1 MKTKLFFGLLLALA
15 FTACDVEHEKE
26 ITQPNVQPLIADDWS
41 ELEAADTR
49 IEIFDHLG
57 PKGSIVSGLQQLTV
71 YNPDENRKEYFSGE
85 EARDF
90 YTNYGIEAAAK
101 TEAEASSSELADPIS
116 PKSDQRY
123 EDQPRKLISTCDGE
137 ECEKSIRQEIRQLQ
151 KIARKNC
158 LSMVASFNCC
168 QRGESQEI
176 MVYLTPGV
184 YCEREMLTQKRSTRV
199 SQAH

>member
-1 MKTKLFFGLLLALA
+1 MKTKLFFGLLLTLA
-15 FTACDVEHEKE
+15 FTACDVEREKE
-26 ITQPNVQPLIADDWS
+26 ITQPHVQPLVADDWS

-49 IEIFDHLG
+49 IEVFDHLG
-57 PKGSIVSGLQQLTV
+57 PKGSIVSGLQQLSV
-71 YNPDENRKEYFSGE
+71 YNPDDNRKEYFSAAEKQG
-85 EARDF
+85 F
-90 YTNYGIEAAAK
+90 YTKYAIEASVE
-101 TEAEASSSELADPIS
+101 TEAEESSAELADPIS

-137 ECEKSIRQEIRQLQ
+137 ECEQSIRQEIRQLQ
-151 KIARKNC
+151 KIARRNC

-168 QRGESQEI
+168 QSGKSQEI

-184 YCEREMLTQKRSTRV
+184 YCEREMLAQKRSIRV